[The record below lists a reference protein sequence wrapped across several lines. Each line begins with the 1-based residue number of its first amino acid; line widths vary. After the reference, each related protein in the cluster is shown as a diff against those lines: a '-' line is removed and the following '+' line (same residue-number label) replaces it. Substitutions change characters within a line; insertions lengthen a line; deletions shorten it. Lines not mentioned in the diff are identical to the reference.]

1 MRTARI
7 VTTGASPA
15 QPALILTAH
24 GSIDPRSTAVTQAI
38 AGRIQRLRPEI
49 GVRVAFLERATPA
62 LGTELSATGPAVVVP
77 MLLADGY
84 HARTDIPSIIA
95 ASGTPNVVQ
104 APVLGEDPALL
115 HVLRQRLTEVGVSDD
130 DSDVGVLVV
139 AVGSTNT
146 AANARSAT
154 VARSLRMH
162 TRWAGAGMAFATGA
176 QPTLADTTL
185 QLRAR
190 GAHRIVIAPWFLA
203 HGKITDRVAEFA
215 RAQGISMA
223 EPLGSHNLVAA
234 TVVDRYD
241 AALTD
246 QAAA

>member
-7 VTTGASPA
+7 VTAGASPA

-24 GSIDPRSTAVTQAI
+24 GSVDPRSAAVTHAI

-49 GVRVAFLERATPA
+49 DVRVAFLERATPA

-84 HARTDIPSIIA
+84 HARTDIPGIIA
-95 ASGTPNVVQ
+95 ASGVPNVLR
-104 APVLGEDPALL
+104 APVLGADPALL
-115 HVLRQRLTEVGVSDD
+115 QVLRQRLTEVGVSDD
-130 DSDVGVLVV
+130 DRDVGVLVV
-139 AVGSTNT
+139 AVGSTNA
-146 AANARSAT
+146 AANAGSAT
-154 VARSLRMH
+154 VARSLRMR
-162 TRWAGAGMAFATGA
+162 TRWAGAGVAFATGP
-176 QPTLADTTL
+176 QPTLADTAL
-185 QLRAR
+185 RLRAC
-190 GAHRIVIAPWFLA
+190 GARRIVIAPWFLA

-223 EPLGSHNLVAA
+223 ESLGSHSLVAA
-234 TVVDRYD
+234 TALDRYE